1 MLYQSKN
8 WSKFKLPTYG
18 LKSHDAS
25 VSLNSFLSYLIL
37 YFYVYCVFWGEEH
50 KMEQNYIFNLIF
62 NRVGLRKS
70 NQANIMYV
78 KSIYGLKFDALPIW
92 GLIEI

>member
-1 MLYQSKN
+1 
-8 WSKFKLPTYG
+8 
-18 LKSHDAS
+18 
-25 VSLNSFLSYLIL
+25 
-37 YFYVYCVFWGEEH
+37 
-50 KMEQNYIFNLIF
+50 MEQNYIFNLIF

-70 NQANIMYV
+70 NQANIRYV